1 MPQTSAFV
9 RSLKASVFAS
19 LGEKMKG
26 LASPPI
32 CLHLGDTYALP
43 VDDACWTG
51 MDLSSPAL
59 YRYSHP
65 HGLPALLE
73 AIGDKLVQ
81 RNKFDGTLMGS
92 DWLQVTC
99 GATQALH
106 CALQTLLQPGQ
117 GVMILSPYWPLFGG
131 MSRLQGLEVH
141 EVECTPLL
149 LQGRCLSA
157 ILQQAY
163 RPGMA
168 ALYFANPNNP
178 DGYVYSAE
186 ELQEIADFA
195 CAHDLWVL
203 SDECYEDYLYD
214 NGQHLSIAT
223 LPKMEERT
231 VSVFSFSKSFA
242 MAGHRLGYAVAV
254 PEVMGLLRRVANH
267 TVYNVSATIQQA
279 GLKMLKGARKQ
290 SYCQTW
296 LPRYQQ
302 ARDQM
307 VDALGCSS
315 PAGGAYCFPDFGSS
329 EAAWNFLERALQAG
343 VVLAP
348 GAAFGD
354 AYASCLR
361 VCFTCVEPK
370 VLDQACR
377 VLKSLR

>member
-1 MPQTSAFV
+1 MPQTSSFV

-26 LASPPI
+26 LTSPPI

-43 VDDACWTG
+43 VESACWTG

-65 HGLPALLE
+65 HGLPSLLE
-73 AIGDKLVQ
+73 ALRHKLNQ
-81 RNKFDGTLMGS
+81 RNGLSEVQT
-92 DWLQVTC
+92 DWIQVTC

-117 GVMILSPYWPLFGG
+117 GVMILAPYWPLFGG
-131 MSRLQGLEVH
+131 MSRLQGLDVH
-141 EVECTPLL
+141 EVECTPRLS
-149 LQGRCLSA
+149 QGQSLSA
-157 ILQQAY
+157 LLQQAY

-178 DGYVYSAE
+178 DGYVYSAS
-186 ELQEIADFA
+186 ELHEIADFA
-195 CAHDLWVL
+195 RAHDLWVL
-203 SDECYEDYLYD
+203 SDECYEDYVYA
-214 NGQHLSIAT
+214 GGEHLSIAT
-223 LPKMEERT
+223 LPGMDQRT
-231 VSVFSFSKSFA
+231 VSAYSFSKSFA

-254 PEVMGLLRRVANH
+254 PEVMSLLRRVANH

-279 GLKMLKGARKQ
+279 GVKMLEGAQ
-290 SYCQTW
+290 QESYCQTW
-296 LPRYQQ
+296 LPRYQE
-302 ARDQM
+302 ARDQL
-307 VDALGCSS
+307 VDALDCPS
-315 PAGGAYCFPDFGSS
+315 PSGGAYCFPNFGSPQ
-329 EAAWNFLERALQAG
+329 AAWDFLERALKSG

-354 AYASCLR
+354 AYASYLR
-361 VCFTCVEPK
+361 ICFTCVEPK
-370 VLDQACR
+370 VLDQACA

>member
-43 VDDACWTG
+43 IESACWTG

-73 AIGDKLVQ
+73 AVRDKLTQKNGFSGVQ
-81 RNKFDGTLMGS
+81 V

-117 GVMILSPYWPLFGG
+117 GVMILAPYWPLFGG
-131 MSRLQGLEVH
+131 MSRLQGLDVH
-141 EVECTPLL
+141 EVECTPRLS
-149 LQGRCLSA
+149 QGQSLSA
-157 ILQQAY
+157 LLQQAY

-178 DGYVYSAE
+178 DGYVYSAS
-186 ELQEIADFA
+186 ELHEIAAFA
-195 CAHDLWVL
+195 QERDLWVL
-203 SDECYEDYLYD
+203 SDECYEDYVYA
-214 NGQHLSIAT
+214 GGEHLSIAT
-223 LPKMEERT
+223 LPDMDHRT
-231 VSVFSFSKSFA
+231 ISVYSFSKSFA

-254 PEVMGLLRRVANH
+254 PEVMSLLRRVANH

-279 GLKMLKGARKQ
+279 GVKMLAGAQRE
-290 SYCQTW
+290 SFCQTW
-296 LPRYQQ
+296 LPRYQE
-302 ARDQM
+302 ARDKL
-307 VDALGCSS
+307 VDALGCPS
-315 PAGGAYCFPDFGSS
+315 PSGGAYCFPDFGSP
-329 EAAWNFLERALQAG
+329 EAAWDFLERALSSG

-361 VCFTCVEPK
+361 ICFTCVEPK
-370 VLDQACR
+370 VLDQACTI
-377 VLKSLR
+377 LKSLR